1 MKKLYS
7 FFAAVVIAATVQAQT
22 IKTVTISVANIG
34 GTSVLK
40 TTNYDGGAERLWT
53 TDGISFGGKAIT
65 TNNANSPVNG
75 TAGGTLIQAQATNG
89 VIYNTTPLPGK
100 IISVTI
106 NSVGTAQNSSLYG
119 GTSRL
124 VNSTAAD
131 YSVTGGTQVGSAST
145 SGWTS
150 ADLAGTDYNF
160 FAVKRG
166 ASAAYISS
174 IVIEYLDPT
183 PVLAVKDSNAFKSQ
197 LVKNTLVDNEL
208 VFGAK
213 AEARIFNLNGQVLRS
228 VAANIGTSVDMSS
241 LPKGIYI
248 VSGNV
253 EGKAVSQKIIKK

>member
-34 GTSVLK
+34 GTKVLK
-40 TTNYDGGAERLWT
+40 TTNYDGGAERVWS

-65 TNNANSPVNG
+65 TNNSNSPESG
-75 TAGGTLIQAQATNG
+75 TAAGTLIQAQANNG

-100 IISVTI
+100 IISVSI
-106 NSVGTAQNSSLYG
+106 NSVGIAQNSSLYG

-131 YSVTGGTQVGSAST
+131 YSVTGGTQVGAASS

-150 ADLAGTDYNF
+150 SDLAGTDYSF
-160 FAVKRG
+160 FAIKRG
-166 ASAAYISS
+166 ANASYISS
-174 IVIEYLDPT
+174 IIIEYLDPT
-183 PVLAVKDSNAFKSQ
+183 PILAVKDLNANKSN

-208 VFGAK
+208 VFGVKTDAK
-213 AEARIFNLNGQVLRS
+213 IMNVNGQVVKTVSANAGSS
-228 VAANIGTSVDMSS
+228 VNVSS
-241 LPKGIYI
+241 LPKGMYV

-253 EGKAVSQKIIKK
+253 DGEAVSQKIIKK

>member
-40 TTNYDGGAERLWT
+40 TTDYDGGAERLWT

-65 TNNANSPVNG
+65 TNNTNSPNG
-75 TAGGTLIQAQATNG
+75 TAGGTLIQAQASNG

-106 NSVGTAQNSSLYG
+106 NSVGTPQNSSLYG

-131 YSVTGGTQVGSAST
+131 YTVTGGKQVGAAST

-160 FAVKRG
+160 FAIKRG
-166 ASAAYISS
+166 TSVAYISS

-183 PVLAVKDSNAFKSQ
+183 PVLAVKDLNASKSR
-197 LVKNTLVDNEL
+197 LVKNTFVDNEL

-213 AEARIFNLNGQVLRS
+213 AEAKIFNLNGQVLKT
-228 VAANIGTSVDMSS
+228 VAANIGTSVDVSS